1 MAPSVNFIFSS
12 RLADRQ
18 NGTKYVKLC
27 LFTSEFSQ
35 FQPMGSNHSKSTHSN
50 QIREQ
55 IQQVRGQ
62 ESQEH
67 RLRSCHKGSRVLHI
81 TSVQFFHTHLFNG
94 VEVQREHNAIHRE
107 KKTWN
112 RPRHKRSPMFLWF
125 HLTAAAVNVF
135 LL

>member
-55 IQQVRGQ
+55 I
-62 ESQEH
+62 
-67 RLRSCHKGSRVLHI
+67 
-81 TSVQFFHTHLFNG
+81 
-94 VEVQREHNAIHRE
+94 
-107 KKTWN
+107 
-112 RPRHKRSPMFLWF
+112 
-125 HLTAAAVNVF
+125 
-135 LL
+135 